1 MLYINRIVSMPAKP
15 KIVIETPKQSEAKT
29 DESAEVKRGRKPKEQ

>member
-1 MLYINRIVSMPAKP
+1 MLYNDRIVPMPKP
-15 KIVIETPKQSEAKT
+15 RVEVQTPRQSEAKT